1 MSYTPPPPPPDEGGP
16 GDGSGE
22 VPPGYGTPPPPGYGP
37 PPDEASGGVPK
48 NNSKAVAS
56 LVIGIVSPVLGLCC
70 AFLGLIGIVAVVF
83 GRQAQREIAASNGM
97 QLGEGMAKAGVVLG
111 IIGAAIGALLTILNI
126 VLLMTGDG
134 GSFNYGG

>member
-22 VPPGYGTPPPPGYGP
+22 IPPGYGTPPPPGYGTP
-37 PPDEASGGVPK
+37 PPEDAYGAPRNS
-48 NNSKAVAS
+48 SKAVVS
-56 LVIGIVSPVLGLCC
+56 LVIGIISPVLGLCC
-70 AFLGLIGIVAVVF
+70 AFLGLIGIVAVVI
-83 GRQAQREIAASNGM
+83 GKQAQREIAASNGM
-97 QLGEGMAKAGVVLG
+97 LVGAGMAKAGVVLG

-134 GSFNYGG
+134 SFNYGG